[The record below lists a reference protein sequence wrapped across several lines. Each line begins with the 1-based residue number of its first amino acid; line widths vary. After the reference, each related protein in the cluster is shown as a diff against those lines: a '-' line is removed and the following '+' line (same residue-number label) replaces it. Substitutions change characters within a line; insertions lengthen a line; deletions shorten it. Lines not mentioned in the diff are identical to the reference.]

1 LLEDLVYYW
10 KRDSPPSFNAAT
22 PSLLSLSYYSFKIM
36 VAEWMNV
43 ANLTHYS
50 VENLEYTL
58 EDLSKNITELEGLE
72 RDLRG
77 LQGWRRRV
85 DDSIFKIHTLIHI
98 TQSLRS
104 DPSYSDEWESIIED
118 SYYIA
123 SRIGLYGRRFEA
135 MVPILT
141 GLIQISESR
150 ISFAETKNI
159 SRLTYMALVFVP
171 LTFVSSL
178 FSMTGDLAPGKKL
191 FWIYF
196 LVSVPLVITV
206 FMVARR

>member
-1 LLEDLVYYW
+1 
-10 KRDSPPSFNAAT
+10 
-22 PSLLSLSYYSFKIM
+22 M

>member
-10 KRDSPPSFNAAT
+10 RRDSPPSFNAAT

-36 VAEWMNV
+36 VAEWMNF
-43 ANLTHYS
+43 ANLVHYS

-58 EDLSKNITELEGLE
+58 EGLSKNITELEGLE
-72 RDLRG
+72 RDLRS
-77 LQGWRRRV
+77 LQSWRRRV
-85 DDSIFKIHTLIHI
+85 DDSIVKIHTLIR
-98 TQSLRS
+98 TAQSLRS
-104 DPSYSDEWESIIED
+104 DPSFSDEWESIIED
-118 SYYIA
+118 SSYIA

-135 MVPILT
+135 MVPVFT

-150 ISFAETKNI
+150 LSFAETKNI

-178 FSMTGDLAPGKKL
+178 FSMTGDLAPGKRQ

-196 LVSVPLVITV
+196 LVAAPLVIIV